1 MTFLSTPPNALH
13 LQQGFPFV
21 DSWHS
26 NLSQHCMSSQNFSIY
41 NSLAVFLFLAHMHLC
56 PCNYKLINLSF
67 KKAYTYIFRS
77 RKIDKKLKDLYLIL
91 KLVFWRKKKNV
102 VGWKVATIKRKR
114 KQAEFLGTTEKRKK
128 KKNRRSWPGSSHQS
142 SAVMNPTSI
151 HEDMGSVPDLNQWVK
166 DLAVP
171 WAVV

>member
-26 NLSQHCMSSQNFSIY
+26 NLSQHCMNSQNFSIY

-67 KKAYTYIFRS
+67 KKAYTDIFRS

-91 KLVFWRKKKNV
+91 KLVFWRKKKKMLWDERWQPSRGKESKLN
-102 VGWKVATIKRKR
+102 
-114 KQAEFLGTTEKRKK
+114 FLGLLRRGKK
-128 KKNRRSWPGSSHQS
+128 KK
-142 SAVMNPTSI
+142 
-151 HEDMGSVPDLNQWVK
+151 
-166 DLAVP
+166 
-171 WAVV
+171 